1 MGIVNVTPD
10 SFSDGG
16 AYLDPGAAVAH
27 GLELA
32 AAGAAVIDV
41 GGESTRPGAAPVD
54 ADEEL
59 RRVLP
64 VVRALADRVGVPV
77 SIDTT
82 KAAVARAALDAGAR
96 MVNDVSGGT
105 ADPELVRVAAAAG
118 AAYVAMHMRGT
129 PRTMQDSP
137 HYDDVVGEVCDELRV
152 RVAHALEVGV
162 DARALLVDPGIG
174 FAKTAAHNV
183 TLLRAL
189 PEVAARVG
197 MPVLVGTSRKS
208 FLARIV
214 AGTGD
219 PMVARDDSMVARDD
233 SMVARD
239 DSMVARDDA
248 TLATTVW
255 CFEQGAALVRVHDV
269 AGSRRAVAL
278 LETMDRAT
286 PEGIAA

>member
-1 MGIVNVTPD
+1 MGVVNVTPD

-16 AYLDPGAAVAH
+16 AFLDPDAAIAH

-54 ADEEL
+54 AAEEL
-59 RRVLP
+59 RRVVP
-64 VVRALADRVGVPV
+64 VVRALADRAGVPV

-82 KAAVARAALDAGAR
+82 KAAVARAALDAGAQ

-105 ADPELVRVAAAAG
+105 ADPELVRIAAGTG

-129 PRTMQDSP
+129 PRTMQQAA
-137 HYDDVVGEVCDELRV
+137 HYDDVVGEVCAELRA
-152 RVAHALEVGV
+152 RVVHALEVGI

-183 TLLRAL
+183 ALLRAL
-189 PEVAARVG
+189 PDIAARVG
-197 MPVLVGTSRKS
+197 MPVMVGTSRKS

-214 AGTGD
+214 GGD
-219 PMVARDDSMVARDD
+219 DSTDARDDSTDARDD
-233 SMVARD
+233 STDARD
-239 DSMVARDDA
+239 DSTDARDDA

-255 CFEQGAALVRVHDV
+255 CFEHGAALVRVHDV